1 MSSIFKD
8 FFGNPPTEVIGL
20 KIFKHAAL
28 FTLGG
33 AAYVGLELLWRGRS
47 HASMFL
53 AGGGSFVLLGKLR
66 TRALPLPARAAAGA
80 GVITGVELVTGLL
93 VNRDFHVWDYRQM
106 PMQFLGQIC
115 VPYMLLWAPL
125 SLGAMELYRLL
136 DLKLDDP
143 PERAVPGILEQ
154 GDVGR
159 QECQHHKGHSYEA

>member
-1 MSSIFKD
+1 
-8 FFGNPPTEVIGL
+8 
-20 KIFKHAAL
+20 
-28 FTLGG
+28 
-33 AAYVGLELLWRGRS
+33 
-47 HASMFL
+47 MFA
-53 AGGGSFVLLGKLR
+53 AGGLCFLLLGRLR
-66 TRALPLPARAAAGA
+66 RLRLAQRLFLGPL
-80 GVITGVELVTGLL
+80 VITAVELAAGLL

-159 QECQHHKGHSYEA
+159 QECQHHKGHPYEA